1 MGSWIRPN
9 WALAGACLF
18 LMAAGAR
25 LAGREG
31 APHWSYAGETGPARW
46 GTLSESYA
54 LCAGGRSQSPI
65 DLTGAVIAPLP
76 PLKFHYQSTDLD
88 IVNNGHTIQVDY
100 QPGSYLSAD
109 GQDYDLLQ
117 FHFHS
122 PSEHTIDGLPYDM
135 VAHLVHSNA
144 SGELLVVAILMEAR
158 QEHPLVQTIWGH
170 LPEDEGLRSIPAGVS
185 INVMDF
191 IPLMSSYFTYSGS
204 LTTPPCTEGVRWIVL
219 DTPVKVSVA
228 QVEHF
233 NSFFPRSTRPV
244 QPLNGRVIRKGV
256 FSR

>member
-1 MGSWIRPN
+1 MGTSIRLN
-9 WALAGACLF
+9 WARAGACLV

-25 LAGREG
+25 LVGQQA
-31 APHWSYAGETGPARW
+31 APHWSYAGETGPGRW
-46 GTLSESYA
+46 GSLSKKFA
-54 LCAGGRSQSPI
+54 LCAEGQNQSPI

-76 PLKFHYQSTDLD
+76 PIRFHYQPTELD
-88 IVNNGHTIQVDY
+88 IVDNGHTIQVDY

-109 GQDYDLLQ
+109 GRDYDLLQ

-122 PSEHTIDGLPYDM
+122 PSEHTVDGLPYDM

-144 SGELLVVAILMEAR
+144 DRELLVVAVLMEAR
-158 QEHPLVQTIWGH
+158 EKNPLVRTIWDY
-170 LPEDEGLRSIPAGVS
+170 LPEEGQRSAPAGVT
-185 INVMDF
+185 INVLDF

-219 DTPVKVSVA
+219 GTPVKVSVA
-228 QVEHF
+228 QVEEF
-233 NSFFPRSTRPV
+233 NAFFPRSTRPL
-244 QPLNGRVIRKGV
+244 QPLGDRVIRKGV

>member
-1 MGSWIRPN
+1 MGTRIRFN
-9 WALAGACLF
+9 WTRAGACLV
-18 LMAAGAR
+18 LMAAGAK
-25 LAGREG
+25 LAGQEG
-31 APHWSYAGETGPARW
+31 AHHWSYAGETGPARW
-46 GTLSESYA
+46 GSLSESFA
-54 LCAGGRSQSPI
+54 PCAGGQNQSPI

-76 PLKFHYQSTDLD
+76 PLKFHYQPTQLD
-88 IVNNGHTIQVDY
+88 IVDNGHTIQVDY

-122 PSEHTIDGLPYDM
+122 PSEHTVDGLPYDM
-135 VAHLVHSNA
+135 VAHLMHSNA

-158 QEHPLVQTIWGH
+158 QEHPLVQTIWDY
-170 LPEDEGLRSIPAGVS
+170 LPQEGLRATPAGVT

-191 IPLMSSYFTYSGS
+191 IPRMSSYFTYSGS

-219 DTPVKVSVA
+219 DTAVKVSVA
-228 QVEHF
+228 QVERF
-233 NSFFPRSTRPV
+233 NSFFPRSTRPL
-244 QPLNGRVIRKGV
+244 QPLNGRVVRKGV

>member
-1 MGSWIRPN
+1 MGTRIRFN
-9 WALAGACLF
+9 WTRAGACLV
-18 LMAAGAR
+18 LMAAGAK
-25 LAGREG
+25 LAGQEG
-31 APHWSYAGETGPARW
+31 AHHWSYAGETGPARW
-46 GTLSESYA
+46 GSLSESFA
-54 LCAGGRSQSPI
+54 PCAGGQNQSPI

-76 PLKFHYQSTDLD
+76 PLKFHYQPTQLD
-88 IVNNGHTIQVDY
+88 IVDNGHTFQVDY

-122 PSEHTIDGLPYDM
+122 PSEHTVDGLPYDM
-135 VAHLVHSNA
+135 VAHLMHSNA

-158 QEHPLVQTIWGH
+158 QEHPLVQTIWDY
-170 LPEDEGLRSIPAGVS
+170 LPQEGLRATPAGVT

-191 IPLMSSYFTYSGS
+191 IPPMSSYFTYIGS

-219 DTPVKVSVA
+219 DSAVKVSVA
-228 QVEHF
+228 QVERF
-233 NSFFPRSTRPV
+233 NSFFPRSTRPL